1 MIEQLS
7 NEEARQLLNNGKIGR
22 LGCIADGYPYV
33 IPVSYVAD
41 QDRIYIH
48 SLPGKK
54 VFGLR
59 ANPRACLQVDQ
70 IIDDCHWR
78 SVIAYGNYEE
88 IKDPNEKQ
96 RIMQKL
102 FGCFPKLTPVESS
115 IAADTQ
121 TSAMIVISIHIEK
134 LTAIGEGGVLNFS

>member
-7 NEEARQLLNNGKIGR
+7 DKEAREILNDGRIGR

-33 IPVSYVAD
+33 VPVSYVVD
-41 QDRIYIH
+41 DNCVYIH

-59 ANPRACLQVDQ
+59 SNPRACIQVDQ
-70 IIDDCHWR
+70 IVDDCHWR
-78 SVIAYGNYEE
+78 SVIAFGNYEE
-88 IKDPNEKQ
+88 ITAPIEKQ
-96 RIMQKL
+96 RILQKL
-102 FGCFPKLTPVESS
+102 FSRFPKLTPVESS

-121 TSAMIVISIHIEK
+121 TASVIIISIRIDK
-134 LTAIGEGGVLNFS
+134 MTAIGEGGVLNL